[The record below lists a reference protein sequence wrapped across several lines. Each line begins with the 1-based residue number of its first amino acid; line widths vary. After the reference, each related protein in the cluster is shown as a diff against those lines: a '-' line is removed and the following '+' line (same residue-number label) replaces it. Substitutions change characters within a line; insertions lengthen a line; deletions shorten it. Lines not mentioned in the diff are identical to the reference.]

1 MFQRIFH
8 LLGSI
13 KMAVPLLIVITTTLI
28 GATFYEAQV
37 GSAIVQ
43 QIIYKSPWF
52 GLLMFLLAVNLGV
65 SAATRYPWRGTRKIG
80 FALTHIGLIVIIAGS
95 AAVIHL
101 GTEGLITLKTEWGA
115 NNQVRLEG
123 EQLEV
128 MNPDGKIQKTDLLI
142 KSQKIVNPQ
151 TFAGLSLL
159 DYSENTIQT
168 VNFTEG
174 ATVPNLAVKINLHSE
189 LMGQTL
195 EKWLA
200 IAPVTYSKIALGPAE
215 LQLLQVNTESELQEL
230 LFPPKTPAIGVW
242 GKLQINSENQ
252 TLAIDVKQNLNQT
265 ISLVKD
271 LSLKITNFWSDFGLD
286 RDNQPINRSENFNN
300 PAVALEVTSATGIE
314 RWFVFSKPE
323 FPPIRSLKS
332 GSMTTRLELNYE
344 IKPQEAPNYFK
355 IITTRE
361 HQLYYVAK
369 SSQGLQSGTLEVNQS
384 VNTGW
389 ADFQITLAE
398 IVNKAQIKRQIVPIS
413 EPNFEG
419 VPGLKVET
427 NSGKQKW
434 LTWGQP
440 TTINDPEGEI
450 FAAFM
455 PKLLD
460 VPFAIAL
467 EDFIVQRNEGSDSV
481 AMWTSKIRIEDTQNN
496 TTESRKVWMNHPTWY
511 KGWKIAQASWN
522 PGDLSQSTLQVKREP
537 MWVTA
542 LTWTGSSL
550 VVLGITVMFY
560 GRSLSKKLPQKSTDN
575 IVTDSETVITSNQ
588 ELVNT
593 K

>member
-13 KMAVPLLIVITTTLI
+13 KTAVPLLIIITTTLI

-43 QIIYKSPWF
+43 QTIYKSPWF

-65 SAATRYPWRGTRKIG
+65 SAASRYPWRGPRKIG

-115 NNQVRLEG
+115 NDRIRLEG

-128 MNPDGKIQKTDLLI
+128 MNPNGKIQTTDLLI
-142 KSQKIVNPQ
+142 KSNKIINRQ
-151 TFAGLSLL
+151 HFAGLSLL

-168 VNFTEG
+168 VKFTEG
-174 ATVPNLAVKINLHSE
+174 ATVPNLAVKVNLHSDR
-189 LMGQTL
+189 MGQTL
-195 EKWLA
+195 ERWLA
-200 IAPVTYSKIALGPAE
+200 IAPIAYNKIALGPAE
-215 LQLLQVNTESELQEL
+215 LQLLQVETDSELQDL
-230 LFPPKTPAIGVW
+230 LSPPTTETTGVW
-242 GKLQINSENQ
+242 GTLQVQSENR
-252 TLAIDVKQNLNQT
+252 TLALDVKQNLNET
-265 ISLVKD
+265 ISLGQD
-271 LSLKITNFWSDFGLD
+271 LSLNITDFWSDFGLD
-286 RDNQPINRSENFNN
+286 RENEPINRSENFNN

-314 RWFVFSKPE
+314 RWFVFSKAD

-332 GSMTTRLELNYE
+332 GSMTTALSINYE
-344 IKPQEAPNYFK
+344 IKPPEAPNYFK
-355 IITTRE
+355 IITTPE

-369 SSQGLQSGTLEVNQS
+369 SSQGLRSGNLEVRRS

-398 IVNKAQIKRQIVPIS
+398 MINRAQIQREVVPVS
-413 EPNFEG
+413 QASFEA

-427 NSGKQKW
+427 NTGQQQW

-440 TTINDPEGEI
+440 TTIDGPEGEI
-450 FAAFM
+450 LAAFM
-455 PKLLD
+455 PKVLD
-460 VPFAIAL
+460 LPFAIAL
-467 EDFIVQRNEGSDSV
+467 EDFIVERNEGTDSV
-481 AMWTSKIRIEDTQNN
+481 AMWTSKIRIEDTQNH
-496 TTESRKVWMNHPTWY
+496 TAESRKVWMNHPTWY

-537 MWVTA
+537 IWVTA
-542 LTWTGSSL
+542 LTWTGSAL

-560 GRSLSKKLPQKSTDN
+560 GRSFIKLIPQQSTDN
-575 IVTDSETVITSNQ
+575 MVADSEKAITVSQ
-588 ELVNT
+588 ELVTT